1 MYSYNTPNILTDNQL
16 KEQTQLLSGVNNELF
31 TKEK

>member
-16 KEQTQLLSGVNNELF
+16 KEQNTIVSHKHGI
-31 TKEK
+31 TYKT